1 MKRRSFPPCII
12 SAPLSNISWLYRHG
26 FITGLL
32 ILFHWSRYSFLFQNC
47 TVLISTA
54 KSCTA
59 EEARCSFTSSRFPH
73 GRNHWPRSSDHW
85 AVPPW
90 GRGNAD
96 KVKLPLT
103 FFNVLNLDFFFFFS
117 NNVLEILHWSP
128 GLPQSLINECQNW
141 CYLGEG
147 WKKKP
152 SYSTI
157 LIISQNNS
165 VCL

>member
-73 GRNHWPRSSDHW
+73 GRNHRPRSSDHW

-103 FFNVLNLDFFFFFS
+103 FFNVLNLDFFFFLQQCAGNS
-117 NNVLEILHWSP
+117 PLVSWTSTKSHQRMSKLVLFGRRME
-128 GLPQSLINECQNW
+128 
-141 CYLGEG
+141 
-147 WKKKP
+147 KKNP
-152 SYSTI
+152 PI
-157 LIISQNNS
+157 PPFW
-165 VCL
+165 